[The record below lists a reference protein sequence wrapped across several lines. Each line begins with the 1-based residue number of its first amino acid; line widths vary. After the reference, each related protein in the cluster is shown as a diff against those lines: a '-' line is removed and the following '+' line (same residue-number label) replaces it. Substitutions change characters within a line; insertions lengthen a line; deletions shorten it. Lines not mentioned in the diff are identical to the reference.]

1 MNGARLLPWLVP
13 GLCVLL
19 AACDPFTEAR
29 PMMDEYLERL
39 GRVLDT
45 PAVSLAAPLP
55 AASPLP
61 RRRDRIR
68 ELPELDM
75 GVLDFLSLYGCELQ
89 FVVGEKNSVMG
100 RVMQP
105 INRLRYE
112 IRFIKTGEDCLPEV
126 EEASVQDV
134 LEAAIASKRD
144 SLPLAVWNAT
154 WGTREI
160 EQLFTLT
167 KGYYPVAA
175 EGNPV
180 SDLVLDL
187 EHLNV
192 VVEKLLR
199 GDLSADLQ
207 GLGAIHQRWQAEY
220 RAGQIINSARLLIAA
235 LDAGTEIIAGRLSD
249 RPLCLNGKPNNQSS
263 IVRNFFF
270 NIYIGRVQPWMSDVS
285 RARDSLIAGFARL
298 GELQEDVMDN
308 GFRGWY
314 QRHLSADAPGSL
326 WRQLD
331 EAIQRHTEHWQELLG
346 QCGLRP
352 GV

>member
-1 MNGARLLPWLVP
+1 MTGTRLLPWLVP
-13 GLCVLL
+13 ALCMLL
-19 AACDPFTEAR
+19 AACNPFTEAR

-39 GRVLDT
+39 ARVLET
-45 PAVSLAAPLP
+45 PAVSVSGPLP

-75 GVLDFLSLYGCELQ
+75 GMLDFLSLYGCELQ
-89 FVVGEKNSVMG
+89 YVVGEKNSVMG

-105 INRLRYE
+105 VNRLRYE
-112 IRFIKTGEDCLPEV
+112 IRFIQTGEDCLPEV
-126 EEASVQDV
+126 EEPSVQED

-144 SLPLAVWNAT
+144 SLPLAIWNAT

-160 EQLFTLT
+160 EQLFTLS

-180 SDLVLDL
+180 SDLVLDI
-187 EHLNV
+187 EQLNV
-192 VVEKLLR
+192 IVEKLLR

-207 GLGAIHQRWQAEY
+207 GLGATHQRWQAEY

-235 LDAGTEIIAGRLSD
+235 LEAGTEIIAGRLSD

-270 NIYIGRVQPWMSDVS
+270 NIYIGRIQPWMSDVS

-298 GELQEDVMDN
+298 AEQQQEAMDD
-308 GFRGWY
+308 GFRAWY
-314 QRHLSADAPGSL
+314 RRHLSADAPDSL

-331 EAIQRHTEHWQELLG
+331 KAMQRHTEHWQELLG

-352 GV
+352 GA

>member
-1 MNGARLLPWLVP
+1 
-13 GLCVLL
+13 
-19 AACDPFTEAR
+19 
-29 PMMDEYLERL
+29 MMDEYLERL
-39 GRVLDT
+39 SRVLET
-45 PAVSLAAPLP
+45 PAVSLSEPLP
-55 AASPLP
+55 VVSPLP
-61 RRRDRIR
+61 RRRERIR

-75 GVLDFLSLYGCELQ
+75 GMLDFLSLYGCELQ
-89 FVVGEKNSVMG
+89 YVVGEKNSVMG

-105 INRLRYE
+105 INRLRYAT
-112 IRFIKTGEDCLPEV
+112 RFIRAGEDCLPEV
-126 EEASVQDV
+126 EEESLRED
-134 LEAAIASKRD
+134 LKAAIASKRD

-175 EGNPV
+175 EANPV
-180 SDLVLDL
+180 SDLVVDV
-187 EHLNV
+187 EQLNV
-192 VVEKLLR
+192 LVEKLLR
-199 GDLSADLQ
+199 GDLNADLQ
-207 GLGAIHQRWQAEY
+207 GLGPIHQRWQAEY

-270 NIYIGRVQPWMSDVS
+270 NVYIGKIQPWMSDVS

-298 GELQEDVMDN
+298 AEQQKEAMDD
-308 GFRGWY
+308 GFRAWY
-314 QRHLSADAPGSL
+314 RRHLSADAPGSL

-331 EAIQRHTEHWQELLG
+331 KAIQRHTEHWQELLG

-352 GV
+352 GA